1 MNLQKTLAV
10 VALVC
15 AILSAFIAPGIPLL
29 VVAVVLLA
37 IVHLV

>member
-1 MNLQKTLAV
+1 MNLHKTLAV

-15 AILSAFIAPGIPLL
+15 AILSAFVSVGVPLL

-37 IVHLV
+37 VIHLV